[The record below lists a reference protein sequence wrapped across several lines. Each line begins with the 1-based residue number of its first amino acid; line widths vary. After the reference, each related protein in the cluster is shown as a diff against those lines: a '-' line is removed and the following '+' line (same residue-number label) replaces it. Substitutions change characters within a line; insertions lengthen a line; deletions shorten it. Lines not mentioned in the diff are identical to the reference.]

1 MTSLTHD
8 HQAAPVWCDFEP
20 PVDLY
25 DEGDAFMIIVELP
38 GVTQSSI
45 NVVQSGLS
53 VIVTGL
59 RALHLEPGAH
69 PHIEA
74 DYGRF
79 HRRIDLSC
87 AVQAAGRDVTYSR
100 GLLTIHLPK
109 CPLLASV

>member
-1 MTSLTHD
+1 MTSLGFHET
-8 HQAAPVWCDFEP
+8 APVWCDFQP
-20 PVDLY
+20 AVDVY
-25 DEGDAFMIIVELP
+25 DEGDAFTIIVELP

-69 PHIEA
+69 PHVEA

-79 HRRIDLSC
+79 HRPIDLPS
-87 AVQAAGRDVTYSR
+87 AVQPAGRDVSFSH

-109 CPLLASV
+109 CHLLASV

>member
-1 MTSLTHD
+1 MLPLTSENPP
-8 HQAAPVWCDFEP
+8 PVWCDFEP
-20 PVDLY
+20 AVDLY
-25 DEGDAFMIIVELP
+25 DDGDAFTIIAEIP

-53 VIVTGL
+53 VIITGL

-69 PHIEA
+69 PHIES

-79 HRRIDLSC
+79 HRQIDLPS
-87 AVQAAGRDVTYSR
+87 AVQSAARDVTYTS

>member
-1 MTSLTHD
+1 MPQLTLD
-8 HQAAPVWCDFEP
+8 SSTPVWCDFEP
-20 PVDLY
+20 PADVY
-25 DEGDAFMIIVELP
+25 DDGNAFTITVEIP

-45 NVVQSGLS
+45 NVVQTGRS

-59 RALHLEPGAH
+59 RALHLEPGAQ

-79 HRRIDLSC
+79 HRQIDLPS
-87 AVQAAGRDVTYSR
+87 AVQPSGRDISYSH

-109 CPLLASV
+109 CPLLASA